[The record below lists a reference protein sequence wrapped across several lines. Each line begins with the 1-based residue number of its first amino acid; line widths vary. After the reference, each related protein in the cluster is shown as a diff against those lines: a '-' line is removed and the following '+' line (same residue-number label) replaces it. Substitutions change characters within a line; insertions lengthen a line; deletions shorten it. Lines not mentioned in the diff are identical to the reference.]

1 MKRPDLSHSTDCDDN
16 ERLEQYQSAW
26 PTWPLEL
33 CIRFGA
39 LSLKVSVWLIPMYQY
54 PWPVEGSGSYGV
66 LYVEERVLRR

>member
-39 LSLKVSVWLIPMYQY
+39 LSLKVSVGFIPMYLTNIHGR
-54 PWPVEGSGSYGV
+54 WKEVV
-66 LYVEERVLRR
+66 ATVC